1 MLLTNS
7 VHKIKFPSS
16 KKQSTTFSELDKL
29 VNKFKTL
36 TIAGYK
42 TVLNVKNLD
51 NGCMR
56 VALEVFQY

>member
-1 MLLTNS
+1 MTT
-7 VHKIKFPSS
+7 I

-29 VNKFKTL
+29 VNKFKSL